1 MRRSMLFLAGLVP
14 IASSLGA
21 QTLTVPHR
29 TTPSSDPTISVYV
42 DGNVKNAVGGTATN
56 TAVVSGALGLRY
68 VGSRFTTS
76 GQINI
81 AAKTDTL
88 STGFG
93 TALLSPGSGKAFNSG
108 LIDVRTRAG
117 APAACSS
124 SARPLWCRMGVH
136 GYASASTTRWATA
149 KLGETVTAATDV
161 PVIGS
166 GIGGYY
172 SFFDG
177 KVKTDSNPPRVAM
190 VLDATL
196 THRHIAGDI
205 SGDDAALTNTIGEAK
220 QTFLGVE
227 LGLSL
232 SYNQIRAGLS
242 YYLMNGDVKGFSG
255 GQIVAG
261 FALKADLLTGKFE
274 E

>member
-1 MRRSMLFLAGLVP
+1 MRRSMTLLAGLVP
-14 IASSLGA
+14 IAGSLGA
-21 QTLTVPHR
+21 QTLTVPMR
-29 TTPSSDPTISVYV
+29 AVATAKPTLSVYV
-42 DGNVKNAVGGTATN
+42 DGNVKNAVGGSSTN

-68 VGSRFTTS
+68 VGSFFTTS

-88 STGFG
+88 ATGFG

-108 LIDVRTRAG
+108 VIDVRTRTLG
-117 APAACSS
+117 PESCGSGG
-124 SARPLWCRMGVH
+124 PPWCRVGLH

-149 KLGETVTAATDV
+149 LQGQTVTAATDV
-161 PVIGS
+161 PVIGT
-166 GIGGYY
+166 GLGGYY
-172 SFFDG
+172 RFFDG
-177 KVKTDSNPPRVAM
+177 TVVTDSNPPRVAM

-205 SGDDAALTNTIGEAK
+205 SADEQALNTTIGTTRR
-220 QTFLGVE
+220 TFFGAE
-227 LGLSL
+227 LGLAL

-242 YYLMNGDVKGFSG
+242 YYRMNGSVKGFSR

-261 FALKADLLTGKFE
+261 FALKADLLSGEFRE
-274 E
+274 